1 MKKEY
6 FQAVSKESMLL
17 FIRTL
22 EDQGF
27 RLIDFRE
34 NMAGLKLGDV
44 FVISRSS
51 HSASSDGY
59 LSLSSVLIT
68 LRSMTGS
75 FGNSI
80 YNIIL
85 PDKCLFLSQEAVA

>member
-34 NMAGLKLGDV
+34 NMVGLKLGDRLAIV
-44 FVISRSS
+44 YVPDFENPK
-51 HSASSDGY
+51 
-59 LSLSSVLIT
+59 SVK
-68 LRSMTGS
+68 R
-75 FGNSI
+75 
-80 YNIIL
+80 Y
-85 PDKCLFLSQEAVA
+85 LFLFKIMDLLHL

>member
-34 NMAGLKLGDV
+34 NMAGLKLGDRLIIV
-44 FVISRSS
+44 YVPDHENPPHFF
-51 HSASSDGY
+51 
-59 LSLSSVLIT
+59 LSS
-68 LRSMTGS
+68 S
-75 FGNSI
+75 
-80 YNIIL
+80 
-85 PDKCLFLSQEAVA
+85 P

>member
-1 MKKEY
+1 MYQLSNKKEDIQMKKEY

-34 NMAGLKLGDV
+34 NMAGLKLGD
-44 FVISRSS
+44 R
-51 HSASSDGY
+51 
-59 LSLSSVLIT
+59 LIIVYVPDYE
-68 LRSMTGS
+68 
-75 FGNSI
+75 NPKSI
-80 YNIIL
+80 KRY
-85 PDKCLFLSQEAVA
+85 LFLFKIIDLLHL

>member
-6 FQAVSKESMLL
+6 FQAVSKESMLF

-34 NMAGLKLGDV
+34 NMAGLKLGD
-44 FVISRSS
+44 R
-51 HSASSDGY
+51 
-59 LSLSSVLIT
+59 LIIVYVPD
-68 LRSMTGS
+68 
-75 FGNSI
+75 FENPKSI
-80 YNIIL
+80 KRY
-85 PDKCLFLSQEAVA
+85 LFLFKIMDLLHL